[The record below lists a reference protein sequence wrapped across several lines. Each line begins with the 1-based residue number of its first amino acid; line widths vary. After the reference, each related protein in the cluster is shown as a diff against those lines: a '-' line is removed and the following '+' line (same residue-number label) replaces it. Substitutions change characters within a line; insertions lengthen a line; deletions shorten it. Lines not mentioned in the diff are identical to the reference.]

1 MHTGPCD
8 HDQTKNAIRT
18 VHFLA
23 DIPSDQGANF
33 VSAIVGFVAG
43 AVVMVAVT
51 LFTAPK
57 PEAELAGLIYGTE
70 SPDADEAP
78 EECDDAWYRKPAL
91 PGWGAIVLAAL
102 CYLPYSL

>member
-1 MHTGPCD
+1 MVNYFVFYEQG
-8 HDQTKNAIRT
+8 II
-18 VHFLA
+18 

-43 AVVMVAVT
+43 AVVMVVVT

-57 PEAELAGLIYGTE
+57 PDAELAGLVYGTE

-78 EECDDAWYRKPAL
+78 DEGDSAWYRKPAL
-91 PGWGAIVLAAL
+91 LGWGAIVLAAL

>member
-1 MHTGPCD
+1 MVNYFWIYKQG
-8 HDQTKNAIRT
+8 II
-18 VHFLA
+18 

-57 PEAELAGLIYGTE
+57 PEAELAGLVYGTDVPGMPTRPPAE
-70 SPDADEAP
+70 G
-78 EECDDAWYRKPAL
+78 DDAWYRKPAL
-91 PGWGAIVLAAL
+91 LGWGADRPRRRSATSRTRSE
-102 CYLPYSL
+102 P